1 MPFFSV
7 IIPTYNRA
15 SIVMRA
21 IQSVLDQ
28 TFVNFEIIIVDDG
41 STDTTKTIVSSL
53 KDTRIRY
60 IYQKNKGVC
69 AARNNGT
76 SNAQGEYFV
85 FLDSDDYVLP
95 NWLNDFYE
103 ACAVNSTD
111 FVFCDMNRVDVEL
124 KKKTLVKALDP
135 YSMGVTMKSGL
146 YMPGT
151 FCVKSSFYYKT
162 GGFDV
167 NLKYGEF
174 TEFSMNSSQLN
185 PSKFFTEKIGLVY
198 EASIAGGSKN
208 LQNKIDSNLFIIQKH
223 PWFFKKHPH
232 VLRLYYQNIGVA
244 YSQITN
250 FKAAR
255 IFFWKAYRIKPL
267 KFKTIFRF
275 LICFFPNYAKKLI
288 R

>member
-15 SIVMRA
+15 SIVTRA
-21 IQSVLDQ
+21 INSVLSQ
-28 TFVNFEIIIVDDG
+28 TFDNFEIIVVDDG
-41 STDTTKTIVSSL
+41 STDATKGIVLSL

-60 IYQKNKGVC
+60 IYQENRGVC

-85 FLDSDDYVLP
+85 FLDSDDYTLP

-103 ACAVNSTD
+103 ACTTNSTD
-111 FVFCDMNRVDVEL
+111 FVFCDMNRVDVVM
-124 KKKTLVKALDP
+124 KKETIIKALDP
-135 YSMGVTMKSGL
+135 YSMGVVMKSGL

-162 GGFDV
+162 RGFDV

-185 PSKFFTEKIGLVY
+185 PTKFFIEKVGLVY
-198 EASIAGGSKN
+198 EVSISGGSKN
-208 LQNKIDSNLFIIQKH
+208 SQNKIDSNLLIIQKH

-244 YSQITN
+244 YSQLLN
-250 FKAAR
+250 FRAAR
-255 IFFWKAYRIKPL
+255 NFFWKAYWIKPL
-267 KFKTIFRF
+267 KFETLFRF
-275 LICFFPNYAKKLI
+275 LISFFPKCAKKVI